1 MGNESR
7 VTDELLK
14 QIREELEV
22 EGKVK
27 AWQIKEALGKKGFD
41 LDESTI
47 RGRFIEMGNP
57 LSGGIGKPQ
66 VKEEVTTF
74 KTMITPLKE
83 KAYEALEELKVHIPK
98 EEDFISYIVR
108 PIDRRIALHYNL
120 GKYPLTQG
128 KQGTGKT
135 FSHEYYAFS
144 HKLPFFLYSCY
155 EDFKLEKLFGDK
167 TIKEGTV
174 IFQESLF
181 VKAIQGPSVIL
192 FDEINAISNANT
204 FPFHALLQNRQL
216 FIKDANDGKG
226 KLYKLHQDCK
236 IGFAQNPKSVKY
248 VGGNIKASNFLG
260 RCTYITY
267 PEFTKTEISEAI
279 MKRFPSL
286 HKEDLVKFVTFYFA
300 SLETIDRT
308 GIPVDISIRQLNNV
322 IDLWIHGAPLNEA
335 IEDGMTSLM
344 EAISQPKAKE
354 AFYKLSQSI
363 WKEIMEESKDEKG
376 TVED

>member
-1 MGNESR
+1 M
-7 VTDELLK
+7 
-14 QIREELEV
+14 
-22 EGKVK
+22 
-27 AWQIKEALGKKGFD
+27 
-41 LDESTI
+41 
-47 RGRFIEMGNP
+47 
-57 LSGGIGKPQ
+57 
-66 VKEEVTTF
+66 
-74 KTMITPLKE
+74 
-83 KAYEALEELKVHIPK
+83 
-98 EEDFISYIVR
+98 
-108 PIDRRIALHYNL
+108 
-120 GKYPLTQG
+120 
-128 KQGTGKT
+128 
-135 FSHEYYAFS
+135 
-144 HKLPFFLYSCY
+144 
-155 EDFKLEKLFGDK
+155 
-167 TIKEGTV
+167 
-174 IFQESLF
+174 
-181 VKAIQGPSVIL
+181 
-192 FDEINAISNANT
+192 
-204 FPFHALLQNRQL
+204 

-322 IDLWIHGAPLNEA
+322 IDLWIHGAPLKEA